1 MRVFAIRIEKSQQTS
16 LPSCRDRGTCRG
28 DAGALCLS
36 SWLHDSSVLRKAN
49 ASPPHIPLSL
59 QNLERPHSPIRLSNI
74 SMLRLLLSISIILT
88 ILSASFLPLA
98 AFAQTRIANTSHSS
112 PISQD
117 FPVPD
122 PVYIYNQFAY
132 VTSHFQRREAGYVA
146 NQGHDQF
153 AAYWTQE
160 MVNNLAGFGTQVRR
174 DTFPIQGWRGRP
186 ATLPAFNMEVTV
198 PGLAHPEQEII
209 VGCHYDGKANS
220 TESALDDTSGCTYEL
235 GVGKAM
241 GDYWRSHHVYPAR
254 TIRFVIFDAEEQG
267 LFGSFHYLD
276 STINGDLSNVLAMFN
291 EEQSGINYPAR
302 FLGKASNPFMPDYI
316 DVTPLQ
322 DNAAYPGRIHLTPAQ
337 RQSVIHW
344 RNLWQQA
351 IPAVFAQFQA
361 VGYSSLDYYNA
372 SNQNVSQP
380 IFTPDQQNNVH
391 IQDDPS
397 SNSDQVP
404 FIYAGLPVV
413 TVTGDQSY
421 YDPNPPIWAFPYDL
435 PEDTLALMNTYTC
448 GAERPSAALA
458 LGLALPAM
466 LTTWMLNQPDMLGQ
480 ATADGNPIAA
490 ISDIGQTV
498 VGQNIALDARAS
510 FDPSNPGA
518 PLSYAWN
525 FGDGTATTGISVN
538 HIYRQ
543 VGNYTLTLTV
553 TSQSGKRIISKTIN
567 VGNGPNF
574 YSNPYSPL
582 GGINS
587 HNPAVTIATPNNNL
601 PAQPF
606 LNPPLIATPAPTV
619 TAAPATATSVATVV
633 IDKPAGGSVVNP
645 GPSPLII
652 ALYIFA
658 ALIFVGGLSLIGFAV
673 FRRCDKS

>member
-1 MRVFAIRIEKSQQTS
+1 
-16 LPSCRDRGTCRG
+16 
-28 DAGALCLS
+28 
-36 SWLHDSSVLRKAN
+36 
-49 ASPPHIPLSL
+49 
-59 QNLERPHSPIRLSNI
+59 
-74 SMLRLLLSISIILT
+74 MLRRLLYISAILV
-88 ILSASFLPLA
+88 ILGSFFLPLD
-98 AFAQTRIANTSHSS
+98 AFAQTRVSNASRNPLVSL
-112 PISQD
+112 D

-122 PVYIYNQFAY
+122 PLYIYNQFAY
-132 VTSHFQRREAGYVA
+132 VTSHFQRREAGYTA

-160 MVNNLAGFGTQVRR
+160 MMDNLAGFGPRVRR
-174 DTFPIQGWRGRP
+174 DAFPIHGWRERP

-198 PGLAHPEQEII
+198 PGLVHAEQEII

-220 TESALDDTSGCTYEL
+220 TESALDDTSGCAYEL

-254 TIRFVIFDAEEQG
+254 TVRFVIFDAEEQG

-276 STINGDLSNVLAMFN
+276 STINGDLPNVLAMFN

-302 FLGKASNPFMPDYI
+302 FLGKISNPFMSDYI

-322 DNAAYPGRIHLTPAQ
+322 DNAAYPGRIHFTPLQ
-337 RQSVIHW
+337 RERVIHF

-361 VGYSSLDYYNA
+361 VGYQSLDYYN
-372 SNQNVSQP
+372 SNNQNVSQP
-380 IFTPDQQNNVH
+380 IFAPDQQNNVH

-421 YDPNPPIWAFPYDL
+421 YDPNPPVWAFPYDL

-448 GAERPSAALA
+448 GASRPSPALA

-480 ATADGNPIAA
+480 AVADGNPVAA

-498 VGQNIALDARAS
+498 AGQSITLDAKAS
-510 FDPSNPGA
+510 FDPSNVGNA
-518 PLSYAWN
+518 LSYAWN
-525 FGDGTATTGISVN
+525 FGDGVTTTGISVN
-538 HIYRQ
+538 HTYQR
-543 VGNYTLTLTV
+543 VGSYALTLTV
-553 TSQSGKRIISKTIN
+553 TSPGGKRIISKTIN
-567 VGNGPNF
+567 VGSGPNY

-582 GGINS
+582 GGINR
-587 HNPAVTIATPNNNL
+587 HNPAVTIATANNNL
-601 PAQPF
+601 PAQPP
-606 LNPPLIATPAPTV
+606 LKPPLLSTPTPAPTV
-619 TAAPATATSVATVV
+619 TAISTPTSGISATPVATDV
-633 IDKPAGGSVVNP
+633 PTGGGVVNP
-645 GPSPLII
+645 APTPLLVTLLIFAAIVLII
-652 ALYIFA
+652 ALGLIVMAIFRA
-658 ALIFVGGLSLIGFAV
+658 RS
-673 FRRCDKS
+673 R

>member
-1 MRVFAIRIEKSQQTS
+1 MVSGS
-16 LPSCRDRGTCRG
+16 LLFPLT
-28 DAGALCLS
+28 
-36 SWLHDSSVLRKAN
+36 
-49 ASPPHIPLSL
+49 AS
-59 QNLERPHSPIRLSNI
+59 
-74 SMLRLLLSISIILT
+74 
-88 ILSASFLPLA
+88 
-98 AFAQTRIANTSHSS
+98 AQTRTANSS
-112 PISQD
+112 RTPSVNLD

-132 VTSHFQRREAGYVA
+132 ITSHFQRREAGYVA
-146 NQGHDQF
+146 NGGHDQF

-160 MVNNLAGFGTQVRR
+160 MVSNLAGFGPQVRR
-174 DTFPIQGWRGRP
+174 DPFPIHGWRERP

-198 PGLAHPEQEII
+198 PGLLHPEQEII

-241 GDYWRSHHVYPAR
+241 ADDWSSHHVYPAR
-254 TIRFVIFDAEEQG
+254 TVRFVIFDAEEQG

-276 STINGDLSNVLAMFN
+276 STINGDLPNVLGMFN

-337 RQSVIHW
+337 RASVIHF
-344 RNLWQQA
+344 RTLWQQA

-372 SNQNVSQP
+372 GNQNVSLP

-421 YDPNPPIWAFPYDL
+421 YDPNPPVWAFPYDL

-448 GAERPSAALA
+448 GSERPSAALA

-466 LTTWMLNQPDMLGQ
+466 LTTWMLNRPDMLGQ
-480 ATADGNPIAA
+480 AAADGNPIAA

-498 VGQNIALDARAS
+498 AGQNISLDARAS
-510 FDPSNPGA
+510 YDPSHPANP
-518 PLSYAWN
+518 LNYAWN
-525 FGDGTATTGISVN
+525 FGDGATATGISVN
-538 HIYRQ
+538 HTYRQ
-543 VGNYTLTLTV
+543 VGTYTLTLTV
-553 TSQSGKRIISKTIN
+553 TSPAGKRTISKTIN
-567 VGNGPNF
+567 VGNGPNY

-582 GGINS
+582 GGTNR
-587 HNPAVTIATPNNNL
+587 HNPAVTIAAPNNTL

-606 LNPPLIATPAPTV
+606 LNPPLVATPAPTV
-619 TAAPATATSVATVV
+619 TAAPTHPVIATPLVTTL
-633 IDKPAGGSVVNP
+633 PAGGAVVAPPPSVPVI
-645 GPSPLII
+645 L
-652 ALYIFA
+652 LYIFA
-658 ALIFVGGLSLIGFAV
+658 TLIFVAGLSLIAFAV
-673 FRRCDKS
+673 LRGRRS

>member
-1 MRVFAIRIEKSQQTS
+1 
-16 LPSCRDRGTCRG
+16 
-28 DAGALCLS
+28 
-36 SWLHDSSVLRKAN
+36 
-49 ASPPHIPLSL
+49 
-59 QNLERPHSPIRLSNI
+59 
-74 SMLRLLLSISIILT
+74 MLRRLLFISAMLVV
-88 ILSASFLPLA
+88 LASSFLPLNVA
-98 AFAQTRIANTSHSS
+98 AQSH
-112 PISQD
+112 ISHAPGSQPVSLD

-122 PVYIYNQFAY
+122 PLYIYNQFAY
-132 VTSHFQRREAGYVA
+132 VTSHFQRREAGYTV
-146 NQGHDQF
+146 NSGHDQF

-160 MVNNLAGFGTQVRR
+160 MMNNLAGLGAQVRR
-174 DTFPIQGWRGRP
+174 DAFPIHGWRERP

-220 TESALDDTSGCTYEL
+220 TESALDDTSGCAYEL

-254 TIRFVIFDAEEQG
+254 TVRFVIFDAEEQG

-276 STINGDLSNVLAMFN
+276 STINGDLSNVVAMFN

-337 RQSVIHW
+337 RERVVHF

-351 IPAVFAQFQA
+351 IPAVFSQFQA
-361 VGYSSLDYYNA
+361 VGYSSLDYYD
-372 SNQNVSQP
+372 SNNLNVSQP
-380 IFTPDQQNNVH
+380 IFTPDQHNNVH

-421 YDPNPPIWAFPYDL
+421 YDQNPPVWAFPYDL

-480 ATADGNPIAA
+480 ATADGNPIAT

-510 FDPSNPGA
+510 FDPSNA
-518 PLSYAWN
+518 SNPLSYAWN
-525 FGDGTATTGISVN
+525 FGDSATTTGISVN
-538 HIYRQ
+538 HTYRQ
-543 VGNYTLTLTV
+543 AGNYTLTLTI
-553 TSQSGKRIISKTIN
+553 TSPGGKRTISKTIT
-567 VGNGPNF
+567 VANGPNY

-582 GGINS
+582 GGSNR

-601 PAQPF
+601 PAQPS
-606 LNPPLIATPAPTV
+606 LKPPLIATPAPTV
-619 TAAPATATSVATVV
+619 TVALATPTSAATVV
-633 IDKPAGGSVVNP
+633 IDLPAGGNIANP
-645 GPSPLII
+645 GPSALLIG
-652 ALYIFA
+652 LYIFA
-658 ALIFVGGLSLIGFAV
+658 AIIFIAGLGLIGVAV
-673 FRRCDKS
+673 FRGRRK

>member
-1 MRVFAIRIEKSQQTS
+1 
-16 LPSCRDRGTCRG
+16 
-28 DAGALCLS
+28 
-36 SWLHDSSVLRKAN
+36 
-49 ASPPHIPLSL
+49 
-59 QNLERPHSPIRLSNI
+59 
-74 SMLRLLLSISIILT
+74 MLRRLLYVSAIL
-88 ILSASFLPLA
+88 IVGGSCFLPLNTL
-98 AFAQTRIANTSHSS
+98 AQTRVSNATRNS
-112 PISQD
+112 PVNLD

-122 PVYIYNQFAY
+122 PLYIYNQFAY
-132 VTSHFQRREAGYVA
+132 VTSHFQRREAGYTA

-160 MVNNLAGFGTQVRR
+160 MMNNLAGFGAQARR
-174 DTFPIQGWRGRP
+174 DTFPVQGWRERP

-254 TIRFVIFDAEEQG
+254 TVRFVIFDAEEQG
-267 LFGSFHYLD
+267 LFGSFHYLN

-302 FLGKASNPFMPDYI
+302 FLGRASNPFMPDYI

-322 DNAAYPGRIHLTPAQ
+322 DNAAYPGRIHFTPLQ
-337 RQSVIHW
+337 RERVVHF
-344 RNLWQQA
+344 RDLWQQA

-361 VGYSSLDYYNA
+361 AGYSSLDYYDSN
-372 SNQNVSQP
+372 NQNITQP
-380 IFTPDQQNNVH
+380 IFTPEQQNNVH

-498 VGQNIALDARAS
+498 VGQNIALDAKSS
-510 FDPSNPGA
+510 FDPSNTGN

-525 FGDGTATTGISVN
+525 FGDGVSTTGISVN
-538 HIYRQ
+538 HTYRQ
-543 VGNYTLTLTV
+543 AGNYTLTLTV
-553 TSQSGKRIISKTIN
+553 TSPGGKRTISKTIN
-567 VGNGPNF
+567 VGSGPNY

-582 GGINS
+582 GGINR
-587 HNPAVTIATPNNNL
+587 HNPAVTIATANNNL

-606 LNPPLIATPAPTV
+606 LNPPFLSIPAPTV
-619 TAAPATATSVATVV
+619 TAAPATATSAPTVV
-633 IDKPAGGSVVNP
+633 PDAPAGGNIVNR
-645 GPSPLII
+645 GPSPLLI

-658 ALIFVGGLSLIGFAV
+658 AVALIVGLGLVGIAV
-673 FRRCDKS
+673 FRARNR

>member
-1 MRVFAIRIEKSQQTS
+1 VRDVNERLLYISAVLIVLGSSLLPLNVAAQNRIS
-16 LPSCRDRGTCRG
+16 
-28 DAGALCLS
+28 
-36 SWLHDSSVLRKAN
+36 N
-49 ASPPHIPLSL
+49 ASRNPLVSL
-59 QNLERPHSPIRLSNI
+59 
-74 SMLRLLLSISIILT
+74 
-88 ILSASFLPLA
+88 
-98 AFAQTRIANTSHSS
+98 
-112 PISQD
+112 D

-122 PVYIYNQFAY
+122 PLYIYNQFAY
-132 VTSHFQRREAGYVA
+132 VTSHFQRREAGYTS

-160 MVNNLAGFGTQVRR
+160 MVNNLAGFGPQVRR
-174 DTFPIQGWRGRP
+174 DAFPIHGWRERP

-220 TESALDDTSGCTYEL
+220 TESALDDTSGCAYEL
-235 GVGKAM
+235 GVGRAM

-254 TIRFVIFDAEEQG
+254 TVRFVIFDAEEQG

-276 STINGDLSNVLAMFN
+276 STINGDLPNVLAMFN

-302 FLGKASNPFMPDYI
+302 FLGKASNPFLPDYI

-322 DNAAYPGRIHLTPAQ
+322 DNAAYPGRIHFTPLQ
-337 RQSVIHW
+337 RERVIHF

-351 IPAVFAQFQA
+351 IPAVFTQFQA
-361 VGYSSLDYYNA
+361 VGYQSLDYYNNN
-372 SNQNVSQP
+372 NQNVSLP
-380 IFTPDQQNNVH
+380 IFTPGQQNNVH

-421 YDPNPPIWAFPYDL
+421 YDPNPPAWAFPYDL

-466 LTTWMLNQPDMLGQ
+466 LTTWMLNQPDLLGQ
-480 ATADGNPIAA
+480 AAADGNPVAA

-498 VGQNIALDARAS
+498 AGQSIALDAKAS
-510 FDPSNPGA
+510 FDPSNASNPM
-518 PLSYAWN
+518 SYAWN
-525 FGDGTATTGISVN
+525 FGDGVSATGISVN
-538 HIYRQ
+538 HTYRR
-543 VGNYTLTLTV
+543 VGSYMLTLTV
-553 TSQSGKRIISKTIN
+553 TSPGGKRIISKTIN
-567 VGNGPNF
+567 VGSGPNY

-582 GGINS
+582 GGINR
-587 HNPAVTIATPNNNL
+587 HNPAVTIATANNNL
-601 PAQPF
+601 PAQPP
-606 LNPPLIATPAPTV
+606 LKPPILSTPTPAPTA
-619 TAAPATATSVATVV
+619 TAATTIAVSTTPVATVV
-633 IDKPAGGSVVNP
+633 PTRGGVVNP
-645 GPSPLII
+645 GPSPITVILFILAAIVLII
-652 ALYIFA
+652 AL
-658 ALIFVGGLSLIGFAV
+658 SLIVMAI
-673 FRRCDKS
+673 FRARSR

>member
-1 MRVFAIRIEKSQQTS
+1 
-16 LPSCRDRGTCRG
+16 
-28 DAGALCLS
+28 
-36 SWLHDSSVLRKAN
+36 
-49 ASPPHIPLSL
+49 
-59 QNLERPHSPIRLSNI
+59 
-74 SMLRLLLSISIILT
+74 MLRRIAPIYLLLT
-88 ILSASFLPLA
+88 ITIGSFLPLNVI
-98 AFAQTRIANTSHSS
+98 AQTRVSNASHS
-112 PISQD
+112 PLATLD

-122 PVYIYNQFAY
+122 PLYIYNQFAY
-132 VTSHFQRREAGYVA
+132 VTSHFQRREAGYTA

-160 MVNNLAGFGTQVRR
+160 MVNNLAGFGAQVRR

-209 VGCHYDGKANS
+209 VGCHYDGKADS

-235 GVGKAM
+235 GVAKAM

-254 TIRFVIFDAEEQG
+254 AVRFVIFDAEEQG

-276 STINGDLSNVLAMFN
+276 SAINGDLSNVVAMFN

-322 DNAAYPGRIHLTPAQ
+322 DNAAYPGRIHLTPRQ
-337 RQSVIHW
+337 RERVVHF

-351 IPAVFAQFQA
+351 IPTVFAQFQA
-361 VGYSSLDYYNA
+361 VGYSSLDYYGSN
-372 SNQNVSQP
+372 NQNINQP
-380 IFTPDQQNNVH
+380 IFTPDQQNNIH

-435 PEDTLALMNTYTC
+435 PEDTLALMNTYNC
-448 GAERPSAALA
+448 GAGRPSAALA

-466 LTTWMLNQPDMLGQ
+466 LTTWMLNQSDMLGQ

-498 VGQNIALDARAS
+498 AGQNIALDAKAS
-510 FDPSNPGA
+510 FDPSNA
-518 PLSYAWN
+518 SNPLSYAWN
-525 FGDGTATTGISVN
+525 FGDGAATTGISVN
-538 HIYRQ
+538 HTYRQ

-553 TSQSGKRIISKTIN
+553 TSPGGKRIISKTIN
-567 VGNGPNF
+567 VGNGPNY

-582 GGINS
+582 GGINR
-587 HNPAVTIATPNNNL
+587 HNPAVTIATANNNL
-601 PAQPF
+601 PAQPP
-606 LNPPLIATPAPTV
+606 LNPPVITTPAPTV
-619 TAAPATATSVATVV
+619 TAAPTTSVSATPVATTV
-633 IDKPAGGSVVNP
+633 PTGGGVVNP
-645 GPSPLII
+645 GLSPVTVILFI
-652 ALYIFA
+652 LA
-658 ALIFVGGLSLIGFAV
+658 AIVLVIGLGLIGIAI
-673 FRRCDKS
+673 FRGRRS

>member
-1 MRVFAIRIEKSQQTS
+1 
-16 LPSCRDRGTCRG
+16 
-28 DAGALCLS
+28 
-36 SWLHDSSVLRKAN
+36 
-49 ASPPHIPLSL
+49 
-59 QNLERPHSPIRLSNI
+59 
-74 SMLRLLLSISIILT
+74 
-88 ILSASFLPLA
+88 
-98 AFAQTRIANTSHSS
+98 
-112 PISQD
+112 
-117 FPVPD
+117 
-122 PVYIYNQFAY
+122 
-132 VTSHFQRREAGYVA
+132 
-146 NQGHDQF
+146 
-153 AAYWTQE
+153 
-160 MVNNLAGFGTQVRR
+160 MVKNLAGFGPQVRR
-174 DTFPIQGWRGRP
+174 DPFPIHGWRERL
-186 ATLPAFNMEVTV
+186 ASLPAFNMEVTV
-198 PGLAHPEQEII
+198 PGLVHPEQEII
-209 VGCHYDGKANS
+209 LGCHYDGKANS

-241 GDYWRSHHVYPAR
+241 ADYWRGHHVYPAR
-254 TIRFVIFDAEEQG
+254 TVRFVIFDAEEQG

-302 FLGKASNPFMPDYI
+302 FLGRASNPFMPDYI

-337 RQSVIHW
+337 RQSVIHF

-498 VGQNIALDARAS
+498 VGQNITLDARAS
-510 FDPSNPGA
+510 FDPSNPGKA
-518 PLSYAWN
+518 LSYAWN

-538 HIYRQ
+538 HTYHR
-543 VGNYTLTLTV
+543 VGNYILTLTV
-553 TSQSGKRIISKTIN
+553 TSPGGRRVISKRIN
-567 VGNGPNF
+567 VGDGPNF

-587 HNPAVTIATPNNNL
+587 HNPAVTIASPNNNL

-606 LNPPLIATPAPTV
+606 LNPPLVATPAPTV
-619 TAAPATATSVATVV
+619 TVAPATPTSIATVV

-645 GPSPLII
+645 GPSPAII

-658 ALIFVGGLSLIGFAV
+658 ALIFIAGLSLIGFAV
-673 FRRCDKS
+673 FRRRSR